1 MEWIKADFSLKKKME
16 LKWFIEVNVANFF
29 FCSMC
34 NKTII
39 RLSFCDIQYFLGKGY
54 ELKPK
59 AEADYP
65 YLHLDCSWYHKNVIQ

>member
-1 MEWIKADFSLKKKME
+1 MIYSKSMSQT
-16 LKWFIEVNVANFF
+16 FF
-29 FCSMC
+29 FCPKC

-39 RLSFCDIQYFLGKGY
+39 RFSFCDIQYFLGKGY
-54 ELKPK
+54 EVKPK

>member
-1 MEWIKADFSLKKKME
+1 
-16 LKWFIEVNVANFF
+16 
-29 FCSMC
+29 MC

-39 RLSFCDIQYFLGKGY
+39 RFSFCDIQYFLGKGY

>member
-1 MEWIKADFSLKKKME
+1 MK

-59 AEADYP
+59 VEADYP
-65 YLHLDCSWYHKNVIQ
+65 